1 MVHWNPSS
9 HGFQASIG
17 TVGAA
22 AGSAAAVSGAV
33 DGAALDRTPA
43 ATPATPAI
51 PASAAAYETF
61 RFMRTLSFL
70 LLFSGQAAASA

>member
-22 AGSAAAVSGAV
+22 AGPAAAVSGAV
-33 DGAALDRTPA
+33 DGAAPDRTPA
-43 ATPATPAI
+43 ATATPAT
-51 PASAAAYETF
+51 PASAAAHETF

-70 LLFSGQAAASA
+70 FLYSGQAAASV